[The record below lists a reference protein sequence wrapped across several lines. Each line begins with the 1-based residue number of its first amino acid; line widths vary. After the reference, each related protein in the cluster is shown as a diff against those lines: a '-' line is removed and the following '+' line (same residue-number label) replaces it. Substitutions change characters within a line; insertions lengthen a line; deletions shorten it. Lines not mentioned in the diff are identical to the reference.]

1 MGMVPV
7 NTFLVRLESMPN
19 CHSENPVAF
28 RLIFVVEIQQRLP
41 QVHHSTQNVL
51 FLPIF
56 RYENMATGCLIF
68 TAKIQQSF
76 AISALWH
83 TDKVPLCIRR
93 ISTYSHRDES
103 KPFKASSMLMRVAYT
118 RKSVSLGDM
127 DQDNHT
133 VIIVHTV

>member
-1 MGMVPV
+1 MGMVPI
-7 NTFLVRLESMPN
+7 NTFLVHLELMPN
-19 CHSENPVAF
+19 FHSENPVAF
-28 RLIFVVEIQQRLP
+28 RLIFVVETQQRLP